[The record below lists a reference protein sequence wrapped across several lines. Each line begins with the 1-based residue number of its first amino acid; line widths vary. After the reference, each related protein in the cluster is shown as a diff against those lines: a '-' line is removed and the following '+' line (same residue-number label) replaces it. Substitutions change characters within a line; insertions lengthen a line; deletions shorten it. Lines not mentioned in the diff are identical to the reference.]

1 VLKLK
6 QILKGQRTK
15 MDMLLVLVGLFFLIA
30 VVVYF
35 KKKDNA
41 TFVSKDILELEKELG
56 LENNEVEKELFQ

>member
-1 VLKLK
+1 
-6 QILKGQRTK
+6 